1 MLFGTSG
8 IRGNADE
15 FFTNQFCFDIGR
27 TFAIFLEKHKFKGS
41 VAVGMDPRPS
51 SERIK
56 KYFLLGLQKEN
67 RRTLDEGITPV
78 PAINYILIAD
88 DSLAGSAMI
97 TGSHIRGDFNGI
109 KFFAFK
115 KEILKEHEREIEEI
129 YEKIKEKISF
139 KEKPL
144 DSIREEMASNLY
156 RKMLLKLA
164 DLPFPKWKIVL
175 DLSNGCQANI
185 MSALFIS
192 LGIKTIIINNSL
204 DPNKFIA
211 RDTETEGALNE
222 LQETVKKEK
231 ADLGI
236 ALDADGDRVVFVDEK
251 GNFIPGDYSGALISK
266 YGDTPVIVTPINT
279 SQVVNYLGKPVI
291 RTKVGSPYVVK
302 AMEENNATFGFEAN
316 GGGFSK
322 EIMMSRDAGSAA
334 IKILNL
340 LKKERKTLG
349 ELVNTLPQFF
359 LYRTK
364 VECPINLNPLILE
377 KAKEKFGGMKIEEMD
392 GLKIWLSKSTW
403 ILFRPS
409 SNAPEF
415 RVFAEAK
422 TREEARRIGEEGIKF
437 VRSII

>member
-1 MLFGTSG
+1 
-8 IRGNADE
+8 
-15 FFTNQFCFDIGR
+15 
-27 TFAIFLEKHKFKGS
+27 
-41 VAVGMDPRPS
+41 
-51 SERIK
+51 
-56 KYFLLGLQKEN
+56 
-67 RRTLDEGITPV
+67 
-78 PAINYILIAD
+78 
-88 DSLAGSAMI
+88 
-97 TGSHIRGDFNGI
+97 
-109 KFFAFK
+109 
-115 KEILKEHEREIEEI
+115 
-129 YEKIKEKISF
+129 
-139 KEKPL
+139 
-144 DSIREEMASNLY
+144 
-156 RKMLLKLA
+156 
-164 DLPFPKWKIVL
+164 
-175 DLSNGCQANI
+175 
-185 MSALFIS
+185 
-192 LGIKTIIINNSL
+192 
-204 DPNKFIA
+204 
-211 RDTETEGALNE
+211 
-222 LQETVKKEK
+222 
-231 ADLGI
+231 
-236 ALDADGDRVVFVDEK
+236 VVFVDEK